1 MSIDIAN
8 ESGVAV
14 DEVGLAAV
22 ARFTLDQMRIHPL
35 AELSVL
41 LVDERTMTELHERWM
56 GEPGPTD
63 VLAFPMDELRPPHL
77 GGNRAGDPEPG
88 DEPGLLGD
96 VVLCP
101 QVATEQA
108 QKAGHSAQDELE
120 LLTVHGILHLLGYD
134 HAEPEEHAAMFGTQD
149 QLLNAWRADKDG
161 DKDEGARRDR
171 VMSPPGWL
179 LVAAAVLALAA
190 GWCANAEAALTL
202 VTATGVAE
210 RPEHKGPLQA
220 VAKDLP
226 RYMSV
231 LLLLRAILECL
242 AAVLVTA
249 AFVHWL
255 SDDWRAVL
263 AAAGV
268 VILMHYALTGVRPQ
282 LGRVGPRTERTAG
295 RAARFLYPLT
305 RALGPLPRLLVAV
318 GNTLPPRRPMPAD
331 GSESG
336 DESGGPVARSEL
348 RGLVDYLERRTGIEP
363 GEREM
368 VRSVFELGDT
378 IAREVM
384 VPRTDMVFIES
395 DKTVEQA
402 LSLALR
408 SGFSRIPVV
417 GENEDDVV
425 GIAYLKDIV
434 AWSHEHPGAE
444 ATEKVATVMRP
455 ASYVPD
461 SKPVDELLR
470 QMQAQRNHMVIVID
484 EYGGTAG
491 LVTIEDLLEEI
502 VGEIT
507 DEYDNEQ
514 PPVTWLSADSA
525 RVTARLAVPE
535 LEELFSVHIDAAE
548 DVETVAGL
556 LAHALGRVPIAGSTA
571 VVNGLRLTAEPGSG
585 RRNKI
590 GTVLVQRESDE

>member
-1 MSIDIAN
+1 
-8 ESGVAV
+8 
-14 DEVGLAAV
+14 
-22 ARFTLDQMRIHPL
+22 
-35 AELSVL
+35 
-41 LVDERTMTELHERWM
+41 
-56 GEPGPTD
+56 
-63 VLAFPMDELRPPHL
+63 
-77 GGNRAGDPEPG
+77 
-88 DEPGLLGD
+88 
-96 VVLCP
+96 
-101 QVATEQA
+101 
-108 QKAGHSAQDELE
+108 
-120 LLTVHGILHLLGYD
+120 
-134 HAEPEEHAAMFGTQD
+134 
-149 QLLNAWRADKDG
+149 
-161 DKDEGARRDR
+161 
-171 VMSPPGWL
+171 MSPSAWL
-179 LVAAAVLALAA
+179 LIAAAVLALAA

-210 RPEHKGPLQA
+210 RPEHKGTLA
-220 VAKDLP
+220 TVAADLP

-231 LLLLRAILECL
+231 LLLLRAVLECS

-249 AFVHWL
+249 ALAHWL
-255 SDDWRAVL
+255 GDDWRAVL
-263 AAAGV
+263 AAIGLV
-268 VILMHYALTGVRPQ
+268 LVLHYALTGVRPQ
-282 LGRVGPRTERTAG
+282 LGRIGPRTERTAE
-295 RAARFLYPLT
+295 RAARLLYPVT

-318 GNTLPPRRPMPAD
+318 GNAMPPGRRTRPANGEEADEDSGAPM
-331 GSESG
+331 E
-336 DESGGPVARSEL
+336 RSEL

-378 IAREVM
+378 IVREVM

-434 AWSHEHPGAE
+434 KWSHEHPGAE
-444 ATEKVATVMRP
+444 AAEKIATVMRA

-470 QMQAQRNHMVIVID
+470 QMQAQRNHVAIVID

-491 LVTIEDLLEEI
+491 LVTIEDILEEI

-507 DEYDNEQ
+507 DEYDTDEQ
-514 PPVTWLSADSA
+514 PPVERLPDGSA
-525 RVTARLAVPE
+525 RVTARLPVAE
-535 LEELFSVHIDAAE
+535 LEDEFGVRIDAE

-571 VVNGLRLTAEPGSG
+571 SVSGLRLTAENLEG

-590 GTVLVQRESDE
+590 RTVLVERETSEPV